1 MVAIRLT
8 RMGRKNRPFYRIVV
22 VDKRKP
28 RDTKVIEYVGYYDP
42 IAEPS
47 AIKVDFDRVEY
58 WLSKGA
64 QPTKTVKAILKNL
77 KKKN

>member
-28 RDTKVIEYVGYYDP
+28 RDTKVIEYLGYYDP
-42 IAEPS
+42 LKEPS
-47 AIKVDFDRVEY
+47 VIKVDFERVDY
-58 WLSKGA
+58 WLKRGA

-77 KKKN
+77 KKNN